1 MYSKIEMTMNYFKV
15 SLYIFFF
22 SAFLFDSAS
31 TRGQS
36 LTLQEAITRALEN
49 NRSLKVSDLDVSRAQ
64 QQTRIAKSK
73 ALPSVNLSGQYS
85 RYFDRPV
92 FFGLG
97 GTAAPENDK
106 LDYMRIGGE
115 DQFAAVVSLVQPLYN
130 PAVKP
135 ELKRSRLAENSS
147 RLSRVDRE
155 TDVVAQVKQ
164 TYLRVLV
171 LDERLKLQYESLNR
185 NKKVLEDAKSLYAQG
200 RALRVDTLRAYTTV
214 ENLQPDIVRLSNAV
228 AVDKLRLLTLMGV
241 EEKESITLTDSLFI
255 QSMDGIPTED
265 ELYEEAKGKRPDL
278 QILSLQEQISA
289 QQISSAKAGK
299 LPSLALVGQYQVTTQ
314 ANSFHFDNAYWP
326 SVSFVGAQLTVPL
339 FNGFSQS
346 AKVKEA
352 RLAGEQSTLQLN
364 DAREQLKVEVREVV
378 SNVHEAADRL
388 ETQRSVQETAKLSYD
403 IIQYRYKRGVASRLE
418 LTDAELALTTAQ
430 SNYLEAVYDYL
441 SANIQLDRIAGRT
454 GH

>member
-1 MYSKIEMTMNYFKV
+1 MNYFKIPI
-15 SLYIFFF
+15 YIF
-22 SAFLFDSAS
+22 SLSLLFLFS
-31 TRGQS
+31 TAAQGQS
-36 LTLQEAITRALEN
+36 LTLQEAITLALEN
-49 NRSLKVSDLDVSRAQ
+49 NRNLKVSDLDVSRAQ

-73 ALPSVNLSGQYS
+73 ALPAVNLTGQYS
-85 RYFDRPV
+85 HYFDRPV

-97 GTAAPENDK
+97 GASTPESDK
-106 LDYMRIGGE
+106 LAYSRIGGE
-115 DQFAAVVSLVQPLYN
+115 DQFFTTVSIVQPLYN

-155 TDVVAQVKQ
+155 ADVVAQVKQ

-214 ENLQPDIVRLSNAV
+214 RNLQPDIVRLSDAITVN
-228 AVDKLRLLTLMGV
+228 KLQLITLLGV
-241 EEKESITLTDSLFI
+241 EDKEDIALSDSLFI
-255 QSMDGIPTED
+255 QTLNTVPTEE
-265 ELYEEAKGKRPDL
+265 ELYEEAKKTRPDL

-289 QQISSAKAGK
+289 QQVSSARAGK
-299 LPSLALVGQYQVTTQ
+299 LPSLSLIGQYQITTQ

-326 SVSFVGAQLTVPL
+326 SVSFAGAQLNIPL
-339 FNGFSQS
+339 FNGFSHT

-352 RLAGEQSTLQLN
+352 KLAEQQSAIQLT
-364 DAREQLKVEVREVV
+364 DAKARLKVEVRQVV
-378 SNVHEAADRL
+378 SNVHEAAERL
-388 ETQRSVQETAKLSYD
+388 ETQSSVQETAKLSYD
-403 IIQYRYKRGVASRLE
+403 IIQYRYKKGVASRLE
-418 LTDAELALTTAQ
+418 LTDAELALTAAQ

-441 SANIQLDRIAGRT
+441 SAHIQLDRTAGRT